1 MDEIYL
7 SQAKLVL
14 RMLPLLAPYPQFAIK
29 GGTAINYFYRPL
41 PRLSVDIDLTY
52 LPIADR
58 TSTLT
63 AISDLLDQLIADI
76 HARYPDYSISKKHL
90 ENETVAFR
98 LSDQTAII
106 KIEPNLVI
114 RGAVYGAEKRN
125 IVPEAEREL
134 ELFASVLSLSTA
146 DLYGGKICAALD
158 RQHPRDLFDIKLLL
172 DNEGV
177 TNEIRRS
184 FVVYLVS
191 HSRPMAELLAPNLQD
206 IKRVFETEFV
216 GMTRIPVKLS
226 ELVGARGRLL
236 SIISEQLTEDER
248 KFILSIKLGEPEWDR
263 LAIPGIEK
271 LPAIQWKL
279 MNIERMQK
287 KKHRIAVEKL
297 KRVVGL

>member
-1 MDEIYL
+1 MDKIYL

-14 RMLPLLAPYPQFAIK
+14 RIVPLLNPYPQFAVK

-41 PRLSVDIDLTY
+41 PRLSVDIDMTY

-58 TSTLT
+58 AATLL
-63 AISDLLDQLIADI
+63 AISDLLEQLIADI
-76 HARYPDYSISKKHL
+76 QARFPDYSVSKKQL
-90 ENETVAFR
+90 ENKTVAFR
-98 LSDQTAII
+98 LSDRTAVI

-114 RGAVYGAEKRN
+114 RGAVFGTEKRN

-177 TNEIRRS
+177 TKELRQA
-184 FVVYLVS
+184 FLVYLVS

-206 IKRVFETEFV
+206 IEHVFATEFI
-216 GMTRIPVKLS
+216 GMTRIPVELS
-226 ELVGARGRLL
+226 ELVRARERLL
-236 SIISEQLTEDER
+236 SIISEQLSEDER
-248 KFILSIKLGEPEWDR
+248 RFILSIKSGEPDWD
-263 LAIPGIEK
+263 LLPIPGIER

-279 MNIERMQK
+279 MNIERMPK
-287 KKHRIAVEKL
+287 KKHAEAVDRL
-297 KRVVGL
+297 RRVLGL